1 MLGVCS
7 LCSFRTA
14 VGGTPVSP
22 ELVPRILVVD
32 DEPSIRKVLARFL
45 RKKGCEAVEA
55 GDGQQALAALRE
67 QAFDLVLSDVDKS
80 PVDGQRL
87 WELVRAEGL
96 RAPPFLFVSALG
108 PPPAAGER
116 SPVVGFVPKPFTLG
130 QVWAAVAAALN
141 LPE

>member
-1 MLGVCS
+1 M
-7 LCSFRTA
+7 
-14 VGGTPVSP
+14 SP

-32 DEPSIRKVLARFL
+32 DEPAIRRVLARFL

-55 GDGQQALAALRE
+55 GDGREALAALRE
-67 QAFDLVLSDVDKS
+67 RTFDLVLSDVHMS

-87 WELVRAEGL
+87 WELAQAEGVG

-108 PPPAAGER
+108 PPRAVGKR
-116 SPVVGFVPKPFTLG
+116 SGGAGFVPKPFTLA
-130 QVWAAVAAALN
+130 QVWAAVTAALN